1 MQNARL
7 SAALERI
14 ASTRPLIHHMT
25 NLVVASVTANLTL
38 AMGGLPIMAS
48 AKEEVEEIVSKSSV
62 LLLNI
67 GTPTREQLEAMK
79 LAGFMAKELKIP
91 IVFDPVGAGAS
102 RFRTKAANDLV
113 RELQPSVIRSNLAEA
128 LSLLEEDARILGVES
143 LEDDEEAAKR
153 AAMELATR
161 FGCVAAIT
169 GRVDIVSDG
178 KDVGR
183 TTGGSPL
190 LKSITGSGC
199 MATTAVAC
207 FLANEAPIKAAALG
221 LSLIKTASELTLEV
235 KGPGSFQV
243 ALLDAVYRLRGGF

>member
-1 MQNARL
+1 L
-7 SAALERI
+7 GRI
-14 ASTRPLIHHMT
+14 ASARPLIHHIT

-67 GTPTREQLEAMK
+67 GTPTSEQLEAMER
-79 LAGFMAKELKIP
+79 AGSVAKELKIP

-102 RFRTKAANDLV
+102 RFRTKAAIDLI
-113 RELQPSVIRSNLAEA
+113 RKLQPSVVRSNLAEA
-128 LSLLEEDARILGVES
+128 LSLLQEDARILGVES
-143 LEDDEEAAKR
+143 LEDDEETATR
-153 AAMELATR
+153 AARGLATR

-169 GRVDIVSDG
+169 GKVDIVSDG
-178 KDVGR
+178 ENVER
-183 TTGGSPL
+183 ITGGNPL

-199 MATTAVAC
+199 MTTTAVAC
-207 FLANEAPIKAAALG
+207 FLTKDTPIKAAVLG
-221 LSLIKTASELTLEV
+221 LSLIKTASELALKA

-243 ALLDAVYRLRGGF
+243 ALLDAVYRLREGL